1 MKIFVIITLEKNKEY
16 RNNLST
22 CPDFT
27 QKKGSQMMKEI
38 NSYQEY
44 LAGNLTELNSLKE
57 IVKIDWADV
66 VDEYPG
72 EYITELLSG
81 IEVVDIQGN
90 VFRMGIHSPER
101 NKTMFN
107 TDCIILNL
115 LAQRVFKENS
125 VESKYIFPLNLEYV
139 CGLVNDARKLLRMKS
154 CGEDLAAFEFE
165 YCLLDIRKGEWKDIW
180 VHIMNDS
187 FGCGNDPAKWDEL
200 LYFIEHA

>member
-1 MKIFVIITLEKNKEY
+1 MNKM
-16 RNNLST
+16 N
-22 CPDFT
+22 C
-27 QKKGSQMMKEI
+27 
-38 NSYQEY
+38 YQEY
-44 LAGNLTELNSLKE
+44 LAGNLAELNSLKE
-57 IVKIDWADV
+57 IVKIDWVDV
-66 VDEYPG
+66 VDEYPS

-154 CGEDLAAFEFE
+154 RGEDLSKFAFEH
-165 YCLLDIRKGEWKDIW
+165 CLMDVRKGEWKDIW
-180 VHIMNDS
+180 VHITNDS

>member
-1 MKIFVIITLEKNKEY
+1 MNKM
-16 RNNLST
+16 N
-22 CPDFT
+22 C
-27 QKKGSQMMKEI
+27 
-38 NSYQEY
+38 YQEY
-44 LAGNLTELNSLKE
+44 LAGNLTELSSLKE

-81 IEVVDIQGN
+81 IEVVDIRGN

-154 CGEDLAAFEFE
+154 RGEDLAAFEFE
-165 YCLLDIRKGEWKDIW
+165 YCLMDIRKGEWKDIW
-180 VHIMNDS
+180 VHITNDS
-187 FGCGNDPAKWDEL
+187 FGCGNDPEKWDEL